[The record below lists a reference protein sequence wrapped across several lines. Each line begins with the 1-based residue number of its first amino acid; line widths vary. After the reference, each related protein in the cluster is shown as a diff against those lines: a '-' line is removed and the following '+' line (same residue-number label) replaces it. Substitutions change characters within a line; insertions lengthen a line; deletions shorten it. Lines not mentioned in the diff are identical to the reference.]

1 MQNFNKEVITY
12 YNQYC
17 ASPKITQ
24 DRRIKRNYIN
34 NLASI
39 KEFNKNPFINNNGKK
54 INFFNAETQS
64 YMIVENK
71 NKSIDIYIS
80 INGFWC
86 HQKHLLNKNNCKSFE
101 KIIS

>member
-1 MQNFNKEVITY
+1 MQNFDREVITY

-39 KEFNKNPFINNNGKK
+39 KQFNKRF
-54 INFFNAETQS
+54 A
-64 YMIVENK
+64 
-71 NKSIDIYIS
+71 KSR
-80 INGFWC
+80 
-86 HQKHLLNKNNCKSFE
+86 
-101 KIIS
+101 